1 MVINASQGLFV
12 VGAARFNFSFSSQNV
27 NSLNLTGSKANF
39 DIKISAIK
47 SLSTDKILLSD
58 TRLVNSGI
66 ISGEMQVKTALRDF
80 KGRNYTP
87 YFNSSKNSRGIGALI
102 ASEIDF

>member
-1 MVINASQGLFV
+1 M
-12 VGAARFNFSFSSQNV
+12 
-27 NSLNLTGSKANF
+27 
-39 DIKISAIK
+39 
-47 SLSTDKILLSD
+47 
-58 TRLVNSGI
+58 VNSGI